1 MRGSPRR
8 HVRRSSRSNLR
19 KKYWSGHKFSASD
32 LTIDGVDVVSSWARW
47 PSGLRDPE
55 SDEVMAQDETY
66 SRVILGGIVSLQ
78 INVVPAAHPV
88 TVVYG
93 LIAWDS
99 IDPETFE
106 NVVTTGIAPNPA
118 WAPFYDW
125 IIRVPFTFTTTGQV
139 EVIAAET
146 FINSRAMR
154 KLPPNTGVLA
164 CLGQQQPTEEGGG
177 STDVNFCF
185 DVRHL
190 LRQGYYSVS

>member
-1 MRGSPRR
+1 
-8 HVRRSSRSNLR
+8 
-19 KKYWSGHKFSASD
+19 
-32 LTIDGVDVVSSWARW
+32 
-47 PSGLRDPE
+47 
-55 SDEVMAQDETY
+55 
-66 SRVILGGIVSLQ
+66 LQ

-177 STDVNFCF
+177 STDVNFMF